1 MVHNSIMSPYKNT
14 ILSCLSLLGLLI
26 LTQCT
31 QKADNKNSEQE
42 NTGMLDDNNN
52 PPSDPAAS
60 LDKALS
66 NTKPVNSKI
75 DARLI
80 GDFNLFSTNID
91 SNDHPVYGE
100 QNIDMK
106 CRWNADGTIIRN
118 TAGIEQR
125 GTWSVV
131 DDSLLVVRIDSLY
144 QTKGSFVIEP
154 PAYDTSIIQ
163 QCDDHH
169 LILTS
174 SSNGYTS
181 TITWVRR
188 PE

>member
-1 MVHNSIMSPYKNT
+1 M
-14 ILSCLSLLGLLI
+14 
-26 LTQCT
+26 
-31 QKADNKNSEQE
+31 
-42 NTGMLDDNNN
+42 
-52 PPSDPAAS
+52 
-60 LDKALS
+60 
-66 NTKPVNSKI
+66 
-75 DARLI
+75 
-80 GDFNLFSTNID
+80 FSTKKD
-91 SNDHPVYGE
+91 VNDHPIYGE
-100 QNIDMK
+100 QDIDMK
-106 CRWNADGTIIRN
+106 CRWNEDGTIIRN

-144 QTKGSFVIEP
+144 ETKGSYVFES
-154 PAYDTSIIQ
+154 PAYDTSVIQ
-163 QCDDHH
+163 QCNDHH

>member
-1 MVHNSIMSPYKNT
+1 MMQIKNT
-14 ILSCLSLLGLLI
+14 ILCCLCLAGLALSF
-26 LTQCT
+26 QCT
-31 QKADNKNSEQE
+31 SKADTITTENGKNKEVKEEPTPDSPSRNA
-42 NTGMLDDNNN
+42 LDE
-52 PPSDPAAS
+52 A
-60 LDKALS
+60 
-66 NTKPVNSKI
+66 TCH
-75 DARLI
+75 I
-80 GDFNLFSTNID
+80 GEFDLFSINLD

-125 GTWSVV
+125 GSWSLVE
-131 DDSLLVVRIDSLY
+131 DSLLVVRIDSLY
-144 QTKGSFVIEP
+144 ETKGSFVFES
-154 PAYDTSIIQ
+154 PAYDTSVIQ
-163 QCDDHH
+163 QCNDHH

-181 TITWVRR
+181 TITWVRK

>member
-1 MVHNSIMSPYKNT
+1 MVHNSIMLSYKNT
-14 ILSCLSLLGLLI
+14 ILYCLSLLGLLI

-31 QKADNKNSEQE
+31 TKADNETFEYRDHAGSQFYS
-42 NTGMLDDNNN
+42 TC
-52 PPSDPAAS
+52 
-60 LDKALS
+60 
-66 NTKPVNSKI
+66 I
-75 DARLI
+75 I
-80 GDFNLFSTNID
+80 GDFDLFSTNID
-91 SNDHPVYGE
+91 CNDHPVYGE

-106 CRWNADGTIIRN
+106 CRWNDDGTIIRN

-131 DDSLLVVRIDSLY
+131 DDSLLVVKINAIY
-144 QTKGSFVIEP
+144 QTKGLFMLESPTYE
-154 PAYDTSIIQ
+154 TSIIQ
-163 QCDDHH
+163 QCNDHH